1 MSDYVSRVSA
11 DLQQRYAGQPEY
23 LQAVLTWLEMIA
35 PALEDN
41 PIYERVDLLT
51 RMVEPDRML
60 TFTVPWMDDQGMAHT
75 NHGYR
80 VQFNSAIGPYKG
92 GLRFHPS
99 VNPSIVKFLGF
110 EQTYKNA
117 LTGLPIGG
125 AAGGADFDPRGKSS
139 REIMRF
145 CQSFMTALYRLIGAD
160 TDIPAGDIGVG
171 SREIGYLYGQ
181 YKRLTGKAESSAL
194 TGKGLTY
201 GGSVI
206 RQEAAG
212 FGTVYF
218 LARMLE
224 HQGETLEGK
233 RLAVSGFGN
242 MSWGVCRKSAELGGK
257 VVTLSGP
264 DGYVYDPDG
273 VCTQEKFDFMLSMR
287 AGGADKVEPYAD
299 HFGVEFFPGKRPWE
313 VPVDIVIPC
322 ATQNE
327 LDVEDAVMI
336 VANNVRYYVEAANMP
351 ATAEALRLL
360 RLSPKILTA
369 GSKASGSGGVV
380 VSALE
385 MVQNSLRYS
394 WTRQEVDSRLKQIMG
409 GIYDASAAAAEEY
422 GLGYDLIACDHAYVS
437 RGTLLA
443 GHARAEDDAYIRGAV
458 LTDHARASGFA
469 VIVYNQD
476 TGGVPML
483 SGQSAVYGRVSGD
496 VRLTDTAL
504 VISGEEIQNDTLD
517 TLVISGQGRSVIR
530 DDSRDE
536 LVPQTGQ
543 PEPSKAKI
551 KERQVER

>member
-1 MSDYVSRVSA
+1 MFLRGQKSLTQRRARYYNVVDTNTDGGRGAVIRQVWFLEGFTMSIQNEYLSGLMERVVRRNPAEPEFHQAVQEVLTSLVPVVEA
-11 DLQQRYAGQPEY
+11 KPEY
-23 LQAVLTWLEMIA
+23 IKEGVMDCL
-35 PALEDN
+35 
-41 PIYERVDLLT
+41 
-51 RMVEPDRML
+51 VEPERIIK
-60 TFTVPWMDDQGMAHT
+60 FRVPWEDDQGNIHV
-75 NHGYR
+75 NRGFR

-299 HFGVEFFPGKRPWE
+299 RFGVEFFPGKRPWE

-409 GIYDASAAAAEEY
+409 GIYDASAAAAGEY
-422 GLGYDLIACDHAYVS
+422 GLGYDLIAGNDIAAFKKIS
-437 RGTLLA
+437 
-443 GHARAEDDAYIRGAV
+443 
-458 LTDHARASGFA
+458 
-469 VIVYNQD
+469 
-476 TGGVPML
+476 
-483 SGQSAVYGRVSGD
+483 
-496 VRLTDTAL
+496 TAM
-504 VISGEEIQNDTLD
+504 IA
-517 TLVISGQGRSVIR
+517 QG
-530 DDSRDE
+530 
-536 LVPQTGQ
+536 L
-543 PEPSKAKI
+543 
-551 KERQVER
+551 

>member
-264 DGYVYDPDG
+264 DGYVYDPDS
-273 VCTQEKFDFMLSMR
+273 VCTQEKIDFMLSMR

-299 HFGVEFFPGKRPWE
+299 RFGVEFFPGKRPWE

-327 LDVEDAVMI
+327 IHAAQAQRLVDTGCYAVC
-336 VANNVRYYVEAANMP
+336 EGANMP
-351 ATAEALRLL
+351 TDAAATEVFLQNH
-360 RLSPKILTA
+360 ILFLP
-369 GSKASGSGGVV
+369 GKASNAGGVAT
-380 VSALE
+380 SALE
-385 MVQNSLRYS
+385 MGQNSIRSS
-394 WTRQEVDSRLKQIMG
+394 WTFDEVDAKLQGIMVN
-409 GIYDASAAAAEEY
+409 IYHNMKEACEKYNATDNFVVGANIAGFMKVADAMMA
-422 GLGYDLIACDHAYVS
+422 
-437 RGTLLA
+437 
-443 GHARAEDDAYIRGAV
+443 
-458 LTDHARASGFA
+458 
-469 VIVYNQD
+469 Q
-476 TGGVPML
+476 GV
-483 SGQSAVYGRVSGD
+483 V
-496 VRLTDTAL
+496 
-504 VISGEEIQNDTLD
+504 
-517 TLVISGQGRSVIR
+517 
-530 DDSRDE
+530 
-536 LVPQTGQ
+536 
-543 PEPSKAKI
+543 
-551 KERQVER
+551 

>member
-1 MSDYVSRVSA
+1 MSYVDNVIE
-11 DLQQRYAGQPEY
+11 QVKEKNPNEPEFI
-23 LQAVLTWLEMIA
+23 QAVTEVLTSLKPVIESNPAYEKAGLLERIVE
-35 PALEDN
+35 P
-41 PIYERVDLLT
+41 ERVVMF
-51 RMVEPDRML
+51 R
-60 TFTVPWMDDQGMAHT
+60 VPWVDDAGNVHV
-75 NHGYR
+75 NRGYR
-80 VQFNSAIGPYKG
+80 VQFNSCLGPYKG
-92 GLRFHPS
+92 GLRLHPS
-99 VNPSIVKFLGF
+99 VNLGIIKFLGF
-110 EQTYKNA
+110 EQIFKNS
-117 LTGLPIGG
+117 LTTLPMGG
-125 AAGGADFDPRGKSS
+125 GKGGCDFDPKGKSDM
-139 REIMRF
+139 EIMRF

-299 HFGVEFFPGKRPWE
+299 RFGVEFFPGKRPWE

-327 LDVEDAVMI
+327 LDVEDAMMI

-422 GLGYDLIACDHAYVS
+422 GLGYDLIAGNDIAAFKKIS
-437 RGTLLA
+437 
-443 GHARAEDDAYIRGAV
+443 
-458 LTDHARASGFA
+458 
-469 VIVYNQD
+469 
-476 TGGVPML
+476 
-483 SGQSAVYGRVSGD
+483 
-496 VRLTDTAL
+496 TAM
-504 VISGEEIQNDTLD
+504 IA
-517 TLVISGQGRSVIR
+517 QG
-530 DDSRDE
+530 
-536 LVPQTGQ
+536 L
-543 PEPSKAKI
+543 
-551 KERQVER
+551 